1 MKTLFFIAALVLVL
15 TACKKDHQTT
25 FESRGTLIGYDYG
38 ACATCG
44 GIKITIAN
52 DTTKN
57 PPPFYRIGSSL
68 MQLGIP
74 ENTPF
79 PINVELNWQH
89 VTTPLGNSG
98 YINVSAIQ
106 VVK

>member
-1 MKTLFFIAALVLVL
+1 MKTSLYIIALLLLL

-25 FESRGTLIGYDYG
+25 FESHGTLTGYDY
-38 ACATCG
+38 ATCATCG

-74 ENTPF
+74 ESTPF

-89 VTTPLGNSG
+89 VTTPIGNSG
-98 YINVSAIQ
+98 YITVSAIQ
-106 VVK
+106 VIK